1 MTHQPQVQ
9 ARAAQPYVGIPAT
22 VTMQTIGTAVDS
34 GFPELFG
41 WLASQG
47 IEPGG
52 APFIRYLVIDMDGD
66 LQIELGVPV
75 SAPANGSG
83 RIRPG
88 VLPAG
93 SYAVLRHTGPYDGLV
108 AANGALQQ
116 WAAEHGVRFDTSD
129 TPQGSAWGGRVEFY
143 LTDPS
148 QAADPATWQTDVAY
162 LTS

>member
-1 MTHQPQVQ
+1 MTRQPQIQ

-22 VTMQTIGTAVDS
+22 VTMQTIGTAVDG

-129 TPQGSAWGGRVEFY
+129 TPQGSAWGGRVESY

-148 QAADPATWQTDVAY
+148 QAPDPATWQTDVAY